1 MLRPYRLLAAVP
13 HASSLMAFS
22 LLGRLH
28 MPALAMVLAFLV
40 VDWTGSYAIGGVI
53 GMMVTLGQA
62 IAGPLRGRAA
72 DRSSSPKLLVV
83 TGLGSGL
90 GMVALV
96 LVTRWADPAQW
107 WLILPVAVF
116 TGLSHPPITQI
127 GRAIWPRLTDGPAR
141 EAAFAVEATLQEL
154 LFVVAP
160 MLATFV
166 VAIWGAVV
174 AMLACAA
181 WAALG
186 SIIFA
191 ASLLRAGLRE
201 APAES
206 ASGARGAGSLFRV
219 RGFTSLLLFY
229 ATLVGGLISIDL
241 VLVGWARERGAPEL
255 AGLLAMVWA
264 VGSLTGGLVSG
275 GFAARPRLW
284 LRVLLA
290 ALGMAALVPV
300 LPPIADPGSPWLV
313 GAILLIGGTAIAPT
327 LAAGNGRIADLA
339 PAERRS
345 EAFGWL
351 TSATT
356 LGGAIASPM
365 AGWMLDLSGPAL
377 AAAGAAG
384 LAFVGFGFVA
394 HHSARASRAPREREQ
409 TAVT

>member
-53 GMMVTLGQA
+53 GATVTAGQA

-72 DRSSSPKLLVV
+72 DRSSAPRLLVV

-90 GMVALV
+90 GMAAMVV
-96 LVTRWADPAQW
+96 VSRWVDPAQW
-107 WLILPVAVF
+107 WLMLPVALLA
-116 TGLSHPPITQI
+116 GLSHPPITQV

-154 LFVVAP
+154 LFVIAP
-160 MLATFV
+160 MLASFV
-166 VAIWGAVV
+166 VAAWGPVA
-174 AMLACAA
+174 AMLSCAA

-186 SIIFA
+186 AAMFA
-191 ASLLRAGLRE
+191 ASLLRAGMRE
-201 APAES
+201 APGDG
-206 ASGARGAGSLFRV
+206 ASGAGKTGSLFRV
-219 RGFTSLLLFY
+219 PGFTSLLLFF
-229 ATLVGGLISIDL
+229 ALLVGGLIAVDL
-241 VLVGWARERGAPEL
+241 MLVGWARERGALEL

-264 VGSLTGGLVSG
+264 VGSLAGGLVSG

-290 ALGMAALVPV
+290 ALGLAALVPA

-313 GAILLIGGTAIAPT
+313 GAILLVGGTAIAPT
-327 LAAGNGRIADLA
+327 LAACNGRLADLT
-339 PAERRS
+339 PVERRS
-345 EAFGWL
+345 EAFGWMA
-351 TSATT
+351 SATM
-356 LGGAIASPM
+356 LGGALAAPL
-365 AGWMLDLSGPAL
+365 AGWMLDVSGPA
-377 AAAGAAG
+377 AAAAAAAG
-384 LAFVGFGFVA
+384 LALLGFGFVV
-394 HHSARASRAPREREQ
+394 HHSVRASRALPETEQ
-409 TAVT
+409 TSVT